1 MAQQV
6 EQATSTQEQRLK
18 MTYEEFLAWA
28 DEDTH
33 AEWVD
38 GEVIVYM
45 PPRLIHQDL
54 MLFLG
59 SLINRFA
66 RRLGLGKAVVA
77 PFEMLIDSAKAS
89 RQPDVFFVLSEHLD
103 RLGQVRLNGPAD
115 LVIELVSDSSAT
127 LDRDDKFY
135 EYQAA
140 GIPEYVII
148 DPRPR
153 RHRVEYNRLNETGEY
168 LPVLPD
174 AEGRYHST
182 VLPGFWLDPAWLW
195 QDPLPDDAELVQAM
209 LAQR

>member
-1 MAQQV
+1 MILCPLPHPQAILTARGTLIARTSRREEQSMAQQI
-6 EQATSTQEQRLK
+6 EQAATREQRVK

-103 RLGQVRLNGPAD
+103 
-115 LVIELVSDSSAT
+115 
-127 LDRDDKFY
+127 
-135 EYQAA
+135 
-140 GIPEYVII
+140 
-148 DPRPR
+148 
-153 RHRVEYNRLNETGEY
+153 
-168 LPVLPD
+168 
-174 AEGRYHST
+174 
-182 VLPGFWLDPAWLW
+182 
-195 QDPLPDDAELVQAM
+195 
-209 LAQR
+209 